1 MDAVIRGGERR
12 RPMSFSVA
20 CVLAGTPCI
29 QSITLKTIT
38 QLTTKALS
46 QVSRCGYEERIH
58 EHRNT
63 RCCLNR
69 CPTHVKSANKSQDQ
83 LMVPPMVV
91 FFFAEIRG

>member
-1 MDAVIRGGERR
+1 MDAVIRAGERR
-12 RPMSFSVA
+12 RPMSFL
-20 CVLAGTPCI
+20 CCLCPRRN
-29 QSITLKTIT
+29 TLYPEPQNNT
-38 QLTTKALS
+38 QPTTKALS
-46 QVSRCGYEERIH
+46 QVSRCDYEERIH

-63 RCCLNR
+63 RYCLNR